1 MYFGHFGVALHC
13 SYSEGTQAYFA
24 WNRCADMWTV
34 EIAAFACLTGCAG
47 SVEIAACVVV
57 QTLLKGVEACWVS
70 VVDVVACF
78 VIVEVWLVVRS

>member
-1 MYFGHFGVALHC
+1 
-13 SYSEGTQAYFA
+13 
-24 WNRCADMWTV
+24 MWTV
-34 EIAAFACLTGCAG
+34 DFAAFACLTGCAG